1 MWKNVNLDRKVTS
14 FLLVPFQT
22 LKPAVILSSGHGR
35 EYRNGGRI
43 TNEKQVVIVSES
55 FQNTLDP

>member
-1 MWKNVNLDRKVTS
+1 MWKYVNLDRKITS

-55 FQNTLDP
+55 F